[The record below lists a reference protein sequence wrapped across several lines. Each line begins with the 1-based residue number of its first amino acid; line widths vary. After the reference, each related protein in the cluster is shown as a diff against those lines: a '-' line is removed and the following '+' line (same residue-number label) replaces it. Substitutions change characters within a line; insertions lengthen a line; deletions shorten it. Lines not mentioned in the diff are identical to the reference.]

1 MNIPYYV
8 FNKIAIDSFFIDK
21 VSLPEDRIFLVV
33 PKCENDKKEGIK
45 GLGLSQVIRLI
56 KEGYGSLQY
65 MKKKSLDKVDILKNL
80 YNQSYYLNERQE
92 EIIKN
97 TKVRILKEMYE
108 KIFEE
113 IEGYKPRL
121 TWYIVNKE
129 EEGIYICG
137 KLSKSYTTLYNYD
150 EKFRTFMNK
159 ILGYNT

>member
-21 VSLPEDRIFLVV
+21 VSLPEDRVFLVI
-33 PKCENDKKEGIK
+33 PKCENEEKEGIE
-45 GLGLSQVIRLI
+45 GLELSQIISLMR
-56 KEGYGSLQY
+56 EGYESLQHIN
-65 MKKKSLDKVDILKNL
+65 KKKIDKTDILKNL

-97 TKVRILKEMYE
+97 TKVSILREMYE

-113 IEGYKPRL
+113 IGTYKPKL
-121 TWYIVNKE
+121 TWYSINKGE
-129 EEGIYICG
+129 DGIYVCG

-150 EKFRTFMNK
+150 EKFRIFLDKTL
-159 ILGYNT
+159 I

>member
-21 VSLPEDRIFLVV
+21 VSLPEDRIFLVI
-33 PKCENDKKEGIK
+33 PKCENEEKEGIE
-45 GLGLSQVIRLI
+45 GLDLNQVITLMR
-56 KEGYGSLQY
+56 EGYESLQH
-65 MKKKSLDKVDILKNL
+65 MNKKKIDKTDILKNL

-97 TKVRILKEMYE
+97 TKVSILREMYE

-113 IEGYKPRL
+113 IETYKPKL
-121 TWYIVNKE
+121 TWYSLNKGE
-129 EEGIYICG
+129 DGIYVCG

-150 EKFRTFMNK
+150 EKFRIFLDKT
-159 ILGYNT
+159 LT

>member
-21 VSLPEDRIFLVV
+21 VSLPEDRIFLVI
-33 PKCENDKKEGIK
+33 PKCEKEEKEGIE
-45 GLGLSQVIRLI
+45 GLDLNQVITLI
-56 KEGYGSLQY
+56 REGYESLQH
-65 MKKKSLDKVDILKNL
+65 MNKKKIDKTDILKNL

-97 TKVRILKEMYE
+97 TKVSILREMYE

-113 IEGYKPRL
+113 IEVYKPKL
-121 TWYIVNKE
+121 TWYSINKGE
-129 EEGIYICG
+129 DGIYVCG

-150 EKFRTFMNK
+150 EKFRIFLDKTL
-159 ILGYNT
+159 I